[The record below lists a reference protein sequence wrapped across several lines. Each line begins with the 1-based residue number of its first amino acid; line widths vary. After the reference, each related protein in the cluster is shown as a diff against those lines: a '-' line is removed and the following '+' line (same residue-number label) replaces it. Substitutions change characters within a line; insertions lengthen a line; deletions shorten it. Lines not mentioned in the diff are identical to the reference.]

1 MTELTEQAP
10 VPRSGRRS
18 RPRRRTSDGY
28 PEVDVVVPTRD
39 RPELLRQTVDAI
51 LAQDYPGVVR
61 VVVVF
66 DQSEPDLTL
75 VRPDPLRPVMVVTNN
90 RKPGLAG
97 GRNSG
102 ILASRGE
109 LVAFCD
115 DDDVWL
121 PGKLTA
127 QVAMLRSDPSASIV
141 SCGIRIDYD
150 GQLVDRV
157 LPGTTF
163 QTRDLL
169 RDRLTELH
177 PSTFLMRRAA
187 VVDGFGLV
195 DEEVPGS
202 FGEDYEFLLRA
213 SRAGSDPLGAR
224 GRRRRALAQAV
235 VLHQPLGD
243 HGAGADLAARAVPG
257 VLARC
262 PAGEARVAGQVA
274 FATAA
279 KGDRRGSLPWVGRTI
294 RRNPLEPRAYL
305 ALAVASGVVKPDAI
319 VRRLHDRGRGI

>member
-1 MTELTEQAP
+1 VTDLSERAAASAAP
-10 VPRSGRRS
+10 EGAADPLAVG
-18 RPRRRTSDGY
+18 DAY

-39 RPELLRQTVDAI
+39 RPELLRLTVDSI

-66 DQSEPDLTL
+66 DQSDPDLTL
-75 VRPDPLRPVMVVTNN
+75 VRPDPARPVLVVTNN

-102 ILASRGE
+102 ILAARGE

-127 QVAMLRSDPSASIV
+127 QVAMLQADPTASIV

-157 LPGTTF
+157 LPRTTF
-163 QTRDLL
+163 RMQDLL

-177 PSTFLMRRAA
+177 PSTFLMRRSA
-187 VVDGFGLV
+187 VLDGFGLV

-213 SRAGSDPLGAR
+213 SRAGSI
-224 GRRRRALAQAV
+224 
-235 VLHQPLGD
+235 
-243 HGAGADLAARAVPG
+243 RAVPEVG
-257 VLARC
+257 VVVRWHKQSYFTSRWETMAQGLSWLLEQYPEFSTV

-279 KGDRRGSLPWVGRTI
+279 TGDRRGSLHWVGRTI

-305 ALAVASGVVKPDAI
+305 ALAVASGAVKPDAI
-319 VRRLHDRGRGI
+319 IRRLHDRGRGI

>member
-1 MTELTEQAP
+1 VTDLTERAASAGEPSGVP
-10 VPRSGRRS
+10 VAEPEDDR
-18 RPRRRTSDGY
+18 GY

-39 RPELLRQTVDAI
+39 RPELLRQSIDAI

-66 DQSEPDLTL
+66 DQSDPDLTL
-75 VRPDPLRPVMVVTNN
+75 VRPDPARPVMVVTNN

-127 QVAMLRSDPSASIV
+127 QVAMLKADPTASIV

-150 GQLVDRV
+150 GTLVDRV
-157 LPGTTF
+157 LPKTTI
-163 QTRDLL
+163 QMPDLL

-177 PSTFLMRRAA
+177 PSTFLMRRSA

-195 DEEVPGS
+195 SEQVPGS

-213 SRAGSDPLGAR
+213 SRAGAIRS
-224 GRRRRALAQAV
+224 
-235 VLHQPLGD
+235 
-243 HGAGADLAARAVPG
+243 VPEVG
-257 VLARC
+257 VIVRWHKSSYFMSRWETMSQGLTWLLESYPEFSTL

-274 FATAA
+274 FAQAA
-279 KGDRRGSLPWVGRTI
+279 MGHRASALRWAGRTV
-294 RRNPLEPRAYL
+294 RHNPLEPRAYL
-305 ALAVASGVVKPDAI
+305 ALAIASGVVKPDAI
-319 VRRLHDRGRGI
+319 IRRLHDRGRGI